1 MSAPLPRSSR
11 LVRAAA
17 ARLARTEAAR
27 LPDLSGVTVLLPHLR
42 AAADLSRELG
52 READRPALL
61 LPKITTLRD
70 WAESVPG
77 QEPLP
82 ESRREAMLY
91 QVLRDGNWF
100 PETDLWQVS
109 AELRQLADEL
119 TRWRVALPDSWDD
132 FADRLARAYRARAN
146 ASLRFE
152 AKLVHEM
159 WFALARDSGTPDR
172 ESAYALRLAS
182 LAQSAPGPLYAVGLE
197 DLSPAEEAFLDAYG
211 QRQPVHRIDTPE
223 PDPISLTLRAAWPR
237 EDAPPLRQRA
247 SGAGTVPLT
256 GRLTLFG
263 AHSLEQEAQAVDV
276 KVRQWLVDGKGPLA
290 IVAQDRLVAR
300 RARALLERAGVLVE
314 DETGWTLSTSS
325 ASTVVRRWLDC
336 LASRFYHL
344 DLLDLAKSPFL
355 LADWESARRKE
366 AVYGLERLLR
376 ERSIVSHLNR
386 YLDAA
391 KRREGLEDAV
401 ALLERL
407 AAAQALFTR
416 RARTLSA
423 WLHTLLESLALLG
436 IQPGLEKDIAGRQLL
451 QLLKSRQRE
460 LSHEP
465 ATFAL
470 AEWKQWLYRL
480 LDGATFRDERI
491 ASPVVFTHLAN
502 ARMRAFGGVAI
513 AGADAAHLPGQDAGQ
528 LFFNQSVREELGLP
542 SRGTAL
548 ARQERELADVLADC
562 DEAFVTWQARKDGEP
577 NLLSPWFERLETFH
591 RLAHGEGLRD
601 EGFAALVA
609 AAQVK
614 DEGGRMKDEVPC
626 PGDGFSPSSFILHPS
641 SFPSPSLPVPLVPST
656 ISASGYNSLL
666 ACPYQFY
673 ARHGLH
679 LNELDEVQEG
689 LEKRDYGEYLHAI
702 LCRFHQAHP
711 TIASGDDA
719 ALQAELAAI
728 TDEVFAAATEASY
741 LSHAWALRW
750 KALIPAYLDWQ
761 RAHEAQGWKVAES
774 EVQRSREI
782 PLPGGRTLT
791 LKGRLDRVDMRT
803 RMKDEGGRMKETSE
817 GADTSSL
824 IPHPSSLQFAV
835 LDYKAQGVKK
845 LKDKLKE
852 PGEDVQLPVYALL
865 QGGDV
870 TEAAFVSLDRDGV
883 ESIPL
888 EQDAAELGAAV
899 EARLAE
905 LFDALHHGA
914 GLPAQGLAEVCEWCE
929 MRGLC
934 RKDHWQ

>member
-1 MSAPLPRSSR
+1 MSPPLPRSSR
-11 LVRAAA
+11 LVCAAA
-17 ARLARTEAAR
+17 ARLVRQEAPR
-27 LPDLSGVTVLLPHLR
+27 LPDLTGVTVLLPHLR
-42 AAADLSRELG
+42 AAADFSRELG
-52 READRPALL
+52 REAGLPALL
-61 LPKITTLRD
+61 LPKISTLRD

-82 ESRREAMLY
+82 DSRRETMLY

-132 FADRLARAYRARAN
+132 FADRLARAYRAKTN

-172 ESAYALRLAS
+172 ESAYSLRLAA
-182 LAQSAPGPLYAVGLE
+182 LAEAAPGPLYAVGLE
-197 DLSPAEEAFLDAYG
+197 DLSPAENAFLDAYA
-211 QRQPVHRIDTPE
+211 QHQPVHRIDAPK
-223 PDPISLTLRAAWPR
+223 PDPIAQTLRAVWPAG
-237 EDAPPLRQRA
+237 DAPPLRQRA
-247 SGAGTVPLT
+247 STASTAALN
-256 GRLTLFG
+256 GRLALFG
-263 AHSLEQEAQAVDV
+263 AHSLEQEAQAVDL
-276 KVRQWLVDGKGPLA
+276 KVRQWLVDGKSPIA

-344 DLLDLAKSPFL
+344 DLLDLLKSPFL
-355 LADWESARRKE
+355 LADWEPARRKE

-391 KRREGLEDAV
+391 KRREGLDDAV

-416 RARTLSA
+416 RARSLSA
-423 WLHTLLESLALLG
+423 WLHTLNESLTLLG

-451 QLLKSRQRE
+451 QLLKNRQRE

-502 ARMRAFGGVAI
+502 ARLRAFDGVVI
-513 AGADAAHLPGQDAGQ
+513 AGADATHLPGKDAGQ

-542 SRGTAL
+542 GRAADL
-548 ARQERELADVLADC
+548 ARQERELVDVLADSG
-562 DEAFVTWQARKDGEP
+562 EVFVTWQARKDGEP

-591 RLAHGEGLRD
+591 RLSQGKGLRD
-601 EGFAALVA
+601 DAFAARIAASQIAHEQNDQPASSLA
-609 AAQVK
+609 AAP
-614 DEGGRMKDEVPC
+614 RPA
-626 PGDGFSPSSFILHPS
+626 
-641 SFPSPSLPVPLVPST
+641 LPDTLIPAA

-689 LEKRDYGEYLHAI
+689 LEKRDYGEFIHAI
-702 LCRFHQAHP
+702 LCRFHEIHP
-711 TIASGDDA
+711 TITGGDDA

-728 TDEVFAAATEASY
+728 TDDVFAAATEASY
-741 LSHAWALRW
+741 LSHAWSLRW
-750 KALIPAYLDWQ
+750 KALIPAYLEW
-761 RAHEAQGWKVAES
+761 
-774 EVQRSREI
+774 QRSRETVGWRVEESEAQRTRDL
-782 PLPGGRTLT
+782 PLPDGRTLT
-791 LKGRLDRVDMRT
+791 LKGRLDR
-803 RMKDEGGRMKETSE
+803 
-817 GADTSSL
+817 ADGNRNT
-824 IPHPSSLQFAV
+824 FAV

-845 LKDKLKE
+845 LKDKLKQ

-865 QGGDV
+865 HGGDV

-888 EQDAAELGAAV
+888 EQDVSELGAAV

-905 LFDALHHGA
+905 LFDALHRGA
-914 GLPAQGLAEVCEWCE
+914 GLPAQGLPEVCEWCE

-934 RKDHWQ
+934 RKDHWNE

>member
-1 MSAPLPRSSR
+1 MSAPVLPPGR

-17 ARLARTEAAR
+17 ARLVSQEAAR

-42 AAADLSRELG
+42 AAADLTRELG
-52 READRPALL
+52 REANLPALL

-70 WAESVPG
+70 WTDSVAGP
-77 QEPLP
+77 EPLP
-82 ESRREAMLY
+82 DSRREAMLY
-91 QVLRDGNWF
+91 QVLRDGGWF
-100 PETDLWQVS
+100 PQADLWQVA
-109 AELRQLADEL
+109 AELRLLADEL
-119 TRWRVALPDSWDD
+119 TRWEVALPGSWDD
-132 FADRLARAYRARAN
+132 FADRLTRAYRAKSN
-146 ASLRFE
+146 SSLRFE
-152 AKLVHEM
+152 ARLVHEM
-159 WFALARDSGTPDR
+159 WFALARDGGGPDR
-172 ESAYALRLAS
+172 ESAYALRLAA
-182 LAQSAPGPLYAVGLE
+182 LAQSSPGPLYAIGLE
-197 DLSPAEEAFLDAYG
+197 DMSPAEEAFLDAYA
-211 QRQPVHRIDTPE
+211 RHQPVHRIAAPE
-223 PDPISLTLRAAWPR
+223 PDPLSRTLRAAWPPG
-237 EDAPPLRQRA
+237 DATPLRQRA
-247 SGAGTVPLT
+247 ASADPVSLT
-256 GRLTLFG
+256 GRITLFG

-276 KVRQWLVDGKGPLA
+276 KVRQWLVDGKGPVA

-314 DETGWTLSTSS
+314 DETGWTLSTAS

-355 LADWESARRKE
+355 LADWEPARRKE

-376 ERSIVSHLNR
+376 ERSIVSRLNR

-391 KRREGLEDAV
+391 KRREGLDDAV

-416 RARTLSA
+416 RARSLSA
-423 WLHTLLESLALLG
+423 WLRVLLESLALLG

-451 QLLKSRQRE
+451 QLLKNRQRE
-460 LSHEP
+460 LSRDS

-470 AEWKQWLYRL
+470 AEWKRWLYRL

-502 ARMRAFGGVAI
+502 ARLRAFGGVVI

-542 SRGTAL
+542 GRNVAL

-562 DEAFVTWQARKDGEP
+562 GEAFVTWQARKDGEP
-577 NLLSPWFERLETFH
+577 NLLSPWFERLEAFH
-591 RLAHGEGLRD
+591 RLAHGKGLRD
-601 EGFAALVA
+601 EGFAALIA
-609 AAQVK
+609 AAQI
-614 DEGGRMKDEVPC
+614 KDEVSSPA
-626 PGDGFSPSSFILHPS
+626 DGFPPS
-641 SFPSPSLPVPLVPST
+641 SFPSPSLPSALIPTTV
-656 ISASGYNSLL
+656 SASGYNSLL

-679 LNELDEVQEG
+679 LNELDEVQEA
-689 LEKRDYGEYLHAI
+689 LEKRDYGEYVHKI

-711 TIASGDDA
+711 TIAGADDA
-719 ALQAELAAI
+719 ALQAELAAV

-761 RAHEAQGWKVAES
+761 RKRETQGWKVAES

-782 PLPGGRTLT
+782 PLPGGRSLT
-791 LKGRLDRVDMRT
+791 LKGRLDRVD
-803 RMKDEGGRMKETSE
+803 GSGS
-817 GADTSSL
+817 A
-824 IPHPSSLQFAV
+824 FAV

-845 LKDKLKE
+845 LKDKLKV

-870 TEAAFVSLDRDGV
+870 TEAAFVSLDREGV

-888 EQDAAELGAAV
+888 EQDVSELSAAV

-934 RKDHWQ
+934 RRDHWQ

>member
-1 MSAPLPRSSR
+1 MNSATPPAAR

-17 ARLARTEAAR
+17 RQLLAGENAR
-27 LPDLSGVTVLLPHLR
+27 LPDLSGITVLLPHLHS
-42 AAADLSRELG
+42 APELVRELG
-52 READRPALL
+52 LVANVDALL
-61 LPKITTLRD
+61 LPRITTLKA
-70 WAESVPG
+70 WAEGISPTV
-77 QEPLP
+77 EILP
-82 ESRREAMLY
+82 DSRREAMLY
-91 QVLRDGNWF
+91 QVLRDGGWF

-119 TRWRVALPDSWDD
+119 TRWKVALPDSWDD
-132 FADRLARAYRARAN
+132 FADRLTRAYRAKAN
-146 ASLRFE
+146 SSLRFE
-152 AKLVHEM
+152 ARLVHEM
-159 WFALARDSGTPDR
+159 WFALARDGGAPDG
-172 ESAYALRLAS
+172 ESAYALRLAA
-182 LAQSAPGPLYAVGLE
+182 LAESAPGPLYAVGLE
-197 DLSPAEEAFLDAYG
+197 DLSPAENAFLDAYA
-211 QRQPVHRIDTPE
+211 QRQPVRRITAPE
-223 PDPISLTLRAAWPR
+223 PDPVSRTLRAAWPLG
-237 EDAPPLRQRA
+237 DAPPLRQRA
-247 SGAGTVPLT
+247 ASAETVSLT
-256 GRLTLFG
+256 GRLVLFG

-276 KVRQWLVDGKGPLA
+276 KARQWLVDGKGPLA

-314 DETGWTLSTSS
+314 DETGWTLSTAS

-344 DLLDLAKSPFL
+344 DLLDLLKSPFL
-355 LADWESARRKE
+355 LADWEPARRKE

-386 YLDAA
+386 YLEAA
-391 KRREGLEDAV
+391 KRREGLEDAA

-407 AAAQALFTR
+407 ADAQTLFTR

-423 WLHTLLESLALLG
+423 WLQVLLESLAALG

-451 QLLKSRQRE
+451 QLLKNRQRE
-460 LSHEP
+460 LSHES

-502 ARMRAFGGVAI
+502 ARLRAFAGVVI

-542 SRGTAL
+542 SRAAAL
-548 ARQERELADVLADC
+548 ARQERELVDVLADAG
-562 DEAFVTWQARKDGEP
+562 EVFVTWQARKDGEP

-601 EGFAALVA
+601 EGFAALIA

-614 DEGGRMKDEVPC
+614 DEGGRMKDEASSPA
-626 PGDGFSPSSFILHPS
+626 DGFSPSSFILHPS
-641 SFPSPSLPVPLVPST
+641 SFPFPSLPEALIPTSV
-656 ISASGYNSLL
+656 SASGYNSLL

-673 ARHGLH
+673 ARHGLR
-679 LNELDEVQEG
+679 LNELDEVQEA

-702 LCRFHQAHP
+702 LCRFHQSHP
-711 TIASGDDA
+711 TIAGGDDA
-719 ALQAELAAI
+719 ALQAELAAL

-761 RAHEAQGWKVAES
+761 RAHEAQGWRVEES

-782 PLPGGRTLT
+782 PLPGGRSLT
-791 LKGRLDRVDMRT
+791 LKGRLDRVDVKT
-803 RMKDEGGRMKETSE
+803 RMKEIPSE
-817 GADTSSL
+817 GALTSSF
-824 IPHPSSLQFAV
+824 IPHPSSLQSAV

-865 QGGDV
+865 QGGEA
-870 TEAAFVSLDRDGV
+870 TEAAFVSLDKEGV

-888 EQDAAELGAAV
+888 EQDIADLGAAV

-905 LFDALHHGA
+905 LFDQLHHGA

-934 RKDHWQ
+934 RKDHWNE